1 MGGIVETSLKVLLD
15 EIHQLEKAVSEQL
28 KKKENDFLYSV
39 KNRSVIFEADVRKKH
54 QHLKKSIHRFLIDS
68 SLLSLLVSPVIYSML
83 IPAVLLDGFASIYQ
97 LVCFPV
103 YGIPKVKRRDYIVLD
118 RHKLRYLNLIERL
131 NCDYCAY
138 FNGVIAFVREIA
150 SRTELYFCPIR
161 HALTAKGQHARHAEF
176 LPFGDSEN
184 YHEKLNMIREQLRRA
199 ECTPAPPSSDTT
211 ACGEPKK

>member
-1 MGGIVETSLKVLLD
+1 MDTSLKVLLD
-15 EIHQLEKAVSEQL
+15 EIRQLEKAVSEQL
-28 KKKENDFLYSV
+28 KKKESDFFYSV
-39 KNRSVIFEADVRKKH
+39 KNRSVIFEADVREKH
-54 QHLKKSIHRFLIDS
+54 RRLKKSIHRFLIDS

-83 IPAVLLDGFASIYQ
+83 LPVALLDVFVSIYQ
-97 LVCFPV
+97 LICFPV
-103 YGIPKVKRRDYIVLD
+103 YGIPKVKRRDYVVLD

-161 HALTAKGQHARHAEF
+161 HALAAKGQHARHAEF

-184 YHEKLNMIREQLRRA
+184 YHEKLKMIRERLRRVESA
-199 ECTPAPPSSDTT
+199 TAPPSSDTT

>member
-1 MGGIVETSLKVLLD
+1 LETSLKVLLD

-28 KKKENDFLYSV
+28 KKKESDFFYAV
-39 KNRSVIFEADVRKKH
+39 KNRSVVFEADVRKKH
-54 QHLKKSIHRFLIDS
+54 QRLKKSIHRFLLDS

-83 IPAVLLDGFASIYQ
+83 IPAVLLDAFASIYQ

-103 YGIPKVKRRDYIVLD
+103 YGIPRVRRRDYIVLD

-161 HALTAKGQHARHAEF
+161 HALAAKGQHARHAEF

-184 YHEKLNMIREQLRRA
+184 YHEKLKQIREQLRHFEKA
-199 ECTPAPPSSDTT
+199 TPAQSSETT
-211 ACGEPKK
+211 ACGEPRK